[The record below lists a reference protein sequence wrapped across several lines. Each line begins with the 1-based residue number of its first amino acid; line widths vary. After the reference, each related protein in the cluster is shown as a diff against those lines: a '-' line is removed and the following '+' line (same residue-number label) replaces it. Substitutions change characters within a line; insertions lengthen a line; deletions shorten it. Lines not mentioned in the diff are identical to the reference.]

1 MWIARHPANAERM
14 VAALKDFGFDDPE
27 VTPELFLDPDR
38 LVRIGVP
45 PLQLE
50 ILTSV
55 SGLTIEQCATRAEH
69 TEVDGVPARFISL
82 RDLRINKRAAGRTK
96 DLADLEELPD
106 ARGDP
111 DRPETGGEHPRDD
124 EHTLRR
130 TIGVPSD
137 GTARFPGWS
146 PGSGAVSVV
155 ATRTPAPSRRT
166 RHRGR
171 SRGCVRRGRAGVGA

>member
-1 MWIARHPANAERM
+1 MATMRFPADFSAFLRLLADHEVEYPLVGGYAVAYHGYPRATQDLDVWIARHPANAERM
-14 VAALKDFGFDDPE
+14 AAALKDFGFDDPE

-55 SGLTIEQCATRAEH
+55 SGLTFEQCATRAEH

-82 RDLRINKRAAGRTK
+82 RDLRINRRAAGRTK

-106 ARGDP
+106 A
-111 DRPETGGEHPRDD
+111 
-124 EHTLRR
+124 
-130 TIGVPSD
+130 
-137 GTARFPGWS
+137 
-146 PGSGAVSVV
+146 
-155 ATRTPAPSRRT
+155 
-166 RHRGR
+166 
-171 SRGCVRRGRAGVGA
+171 